1 MRDFGRLDRP
11 PGHLSAP
18 ALAWAVAL
26 TVALVGCGAAP
37 DPPPG
42 QPAPAAFRAFTEA
55 GLLERQGRLHD
66 AAARYDAATALD
78 PDAPS
83 LWLAAA
89 RAHGRLGQWVEAAE
103 RARRAHALAP
113 EDPEA
118 AAALGE
124 ALVAQGQLESAR
136 ALYAE
141 SLEAHP
147 ERAALWFGRGRLDE
161 LAAEPDAAARS
172 YEKAT
177 ALDPT
182 LAVAWYRL
190 GLLLAADNRSAA
202 AAQALDQAVTLDPD
216 HPDHA
221 DLDKRVVALAL
232 DGGDRATARRAASRV
247 LEADD
252 DGVTGSLMVATILA
266 QQKDLLAAANELEW
280 LIAEHPEAPRPRV
293 MLARVLLEVG
303 RGDEARA
310 QLEQVPEDAEERLD
324 ALRLIGLSLLADGRA
339 KDAVPPLQAAHA
351 RAPDRPD
358 VLFELARA
366 LRAADRLPEA
376 RVLLARGTARFGD
389 DANLHFLLGLVI
401 QAQGDEAGAL
411 LSMMR
416 VIEIDPAHAGALN
429 YVGYT
434 WADRGENLEQAE
446 DYIRRALRVRPD
458 DGAVIDSLGW
468 VLFRRGKLTEA
479 EAELRRAVEA
489 QPEEGEIQFH
499 LAEVL
504 TAQGRVADA
513 LPHYE
518 LAVKHARDDA
528 TRAQYTARR
537 DAVRRGKGRKTR

>member
-1 MRDFGRLDRP
+1 MRDFGRPHRRSGRLV
-11 PGHLSAP
+11 
-18 ALAWAVAL
+18 ALALAL
-26 TVALVGCGAAP
+26 GLAGCGAGPEA
-37 DPPPG
+37 PPG
-42 QPAPAAFRAFTEA
+42 QPDPAAFRAFTEA

-89 RAHGRLGQWVEAAE
+89 RAHGRLGQWAEAAE
-103 RARRAHALAP
+103 RARRAHTLAP
-113 EDPEA
+113 EDPDA

-124 ALVAQGQLESAR
+124 ALVAQGQLEGAR
-136 ALYAE
+136 AFYAE

-147 ERAALWFGRGRLDE
+147 DRAALWFGRGRLDE
-161 LAAEPDAAARS
+161 LAAEPEAAARA

-177 ALDPT
+177 TLDPT

-202 AAQALDQAVTLDPD
+202 AAQALDRAVTLDPD
-216 HPDHA
+216 HADHV

-247 LEADD
+247 LKADD
-252 DGVTGSLMVATILA
+252 DGITGSLMVATILA

-280 LIAEHPEAPRPRV
+280 LITQHPDEPRPRM

-310 QLEQVPEDAEERLD
+310 QLEKVPEDAEERLD
-324 ALRLIGLSLLADGRA
+324 ALRLIGLSLLADGRTA
-339 KDAVPPLQAAHA
+339 DAVPPLQAAHA

-358 VLFELARA
+358 VIFELARA
-366 LRAADRLPEA
+366 LRAADRLQEA
-376 RVLLARGTARFGD
+376 RVLLARGTARFGE

-401 QAQGDEAGAL
+401 QAQGDEAGAM

-416 VIEIDPAHAGALN
+416 VIEIDPDHAGALN

-468 VLFRRGKLTEA
+468 VLFRRGELDAA
-479 EAELRRAVEA
+479 EAELRRAVKA

-537 DAVRRGKGRKTR
+537 DAVRRGEGRKTR